1 MEKKKISAKEA
12 LADIRSGMSDAD
24 LMSKYLLSN
33 AGLQSLFDK
42 LVTAGY
48 IDLAEILART
58 PTFLGTVDIPESFPP
73 AEAIKAGGWPATVQ
87 IQSSDTSERSR
98 GHPRH

>member
-1 MEKKKISAKEA
+1 MGVGIVEKKKISAKDA
-12 LADIRSGMSDAD
+12 LADIRSGMSDAN

-48 IDLAEILART
+48 IDLEKYWRGRQRFWNSRYTRL
-58 PTFLGTVDIPESFPP
+58 VS
-73 AEAIKAGGWPATVQ
+73 AGR
-87 IQSSDTSERSR
+87 SDQT
-98 GHPRH
+98 

>member
-1 MEKKKISAKEA
+1 MGVGIVEKKKISAKDA
-12 LADIRSGMSDAD
+12 LADIRSGMSDAN

-58 PTFLGTVDIPESFPP
+58 PTFLGTVDIPDSFPP
-73 AEAIKAGGWPATVQ
+73 VG
-87 IQSSDTSERSR
+87 SDQT
-98 GHPRH
+98 